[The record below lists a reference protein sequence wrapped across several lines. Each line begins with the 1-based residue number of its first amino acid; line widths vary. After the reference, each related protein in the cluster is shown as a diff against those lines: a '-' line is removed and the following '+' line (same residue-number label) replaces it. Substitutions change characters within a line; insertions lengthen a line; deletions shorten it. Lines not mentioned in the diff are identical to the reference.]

1 MPSFITIFLL
11 NIVLYYNISQ
21 YLDKVKKM
29 EEVRD
34 PMARSI
40 DAGSIT
46 PQIVRPVKPVRVARP
61 TRATGLAS
69 PVQPVKSCQ
78 PSNPVPSTVTNN
90 FHFLATGTRLMG
102 SLHQTSVSYHLSLI
116 YQIYPQMAVYNSN
129 NCFLY
134 RKRWAEE
141 NDVGRESGVRNR
153 SSGVKGSFVLVALR
167 TDLMQ

>member
-1 MPSFITIFLL
+1 
-11 NIVLYYNISQ
+11 
-21 YLDKVKKM
+21 M

-90 FHFLATGTRLMG
+90 FHFSGHRHTFNGIPSPNIRKLPFIF
-102 SLHQTSVSYHLSLI
+102 HLSDLS
-116 YQIYPQMAVYNSN
+116 SN
-129 NCFLY
+129 GCL
-134 RKRWAEE
+134 
-141 NDVGRESGVRNR
+141 
-153 SSGVKGSFVLVALR
+153 
-167 TDLMQ
+167 